1 MLEIKSG
8 KRKRKGSREIDD
20 RIKEKLM
27 NEKLIK

>member
-1 MLEIKSG
+1 MLEIKIG